1 MKSLVMKS
9 IYAGLGLLGEGKK
22 SVQQLAH
29 ELARKANV
37 SEKEGERIAK
47 QLRHHSEKAI
57 HTIQKTLNAEVN
69 MAVKAIHAATK
80 TTKKKR
86 KASSGGKTHRRAA
99 TRTGGSRRSTG
110 ARTGARRAARAAKS
124 A

>member
-22 SVQQLAH
+22 SIQQIAH
-29 ELARKANV
+29 ELAHKANV

-57 HTIQKTLNAEVN
+57 HTIQKTLNAEVDK
-69 MAVKAIHAATK
+69 AVKAIHAATK
-80 TTKKKR
+80 TKTKKR
-86 KASSGGKTHRRAA
+86 KAPARRKTHGRAA
-99 TRTGGSRRSTG
+99 
-110 ARTGARRAARAAKS
+110 ARTTAK
-124 A
+124 